1 VASAVEC
8 VWLCQLLVE
17 FFCKIEV
24 ATIVYCS
31 VSAVYKASNILLH
44 NAQMLS
50 WTFTF
55 SWNEVLLVDSE
66 LVIYPQS
73 NNLHTL

>member
-1 VASAVEC
+1 
-8 VWLCQLLVE
+8 
-17 FFCKIEV
+17 V